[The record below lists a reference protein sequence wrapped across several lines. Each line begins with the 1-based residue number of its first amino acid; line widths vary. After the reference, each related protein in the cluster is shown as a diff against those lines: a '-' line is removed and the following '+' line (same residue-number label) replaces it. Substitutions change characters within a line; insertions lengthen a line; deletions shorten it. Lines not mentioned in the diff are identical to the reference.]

1 MSEVEIK
8 KPANLGEDLKNYDK
22 LMLILKDFK
31 VLRDLKT
38 LKVAK
43 TIHVSKKYQEYS
55 FWPVYPLIQFV
66 SSKLPN
72 ALFVYGSTVPI
83 SSLHSWS
90 EKAYVLLIS
99 ASTETVLASALCN
112 VYHHLGSLLASI
124 PSRHGPTY
132 FPDLPPWPW
141 LTLSSFLLLFLPPSF
156 LLTCLSL
163 VF

>member
-55 FWPVYPLIQFV
+55 F
-66 SSKLPN
+66 
-72 ALFVYGSTVPI
+72 
-83 SSLHSWS
+83 
-90 EKAYVLLIS
+90 
-99 ASTETVLASALCN
+99 
-112 VYHHLGSLLASI
+112 
-124 PSRHGPTY
+124 
-132 FPDLPPWPW
+132 
-141 LTLSSFLLLFLPPSF
+141 
-156 LLTCLSL
+156 
-163 VF
+163 